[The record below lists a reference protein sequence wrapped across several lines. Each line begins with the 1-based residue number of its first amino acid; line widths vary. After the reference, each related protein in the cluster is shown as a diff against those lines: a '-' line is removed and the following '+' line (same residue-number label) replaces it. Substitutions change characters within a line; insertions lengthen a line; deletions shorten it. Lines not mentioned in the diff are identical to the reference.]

1 MACQFITSYFP
12 LQPNKKLL
20 ELSFNQP
27 FPRNEI
33 AQSRNS
39 LKKLRPETKDLC
51 VLNWHRLLR
60 NACFLAE
67 ANVLRLQTRTK
78 PLLPDLPGTPV
89 GFCSGQVAQSNCFQK
104 KARHFIGVKF
114 SLCTQPP
121 HRRPPILCKCFL
133 KDCFPIHRTS
143 GKSNWR
149 SYFLSYHTTHCIVK
163 SGTFTL
169 VTWRYLSCATK
180 MPQGGLGPRML
191 GFCSHWTQNP
201 AVCSHVWE
209 E

>member
-1 MACQFITSYFP
+1 MTCQFITSYFP

-39 LKKLRPETKDLC
+39 LEKLRPETKDLC

-78 PLLPDLPGTPV
+78 PLLPDLPGTAL
-89 GFCSGQVAQSNCFQK
+89 GLCSGQVAQSNWSK
-104 KARHFIGVKF
+104 RHYIGVKF
-114 SLCTQPP
+114 SLCTQPA
-121 HRRPPILCKCFL
+121 HRRLPILYKCFL
-133 KDCFPIHRTS
+133 RDCFP
-143 GKSNWR
+143 KSCQFIEHNVR
-149 SYFLSYHTTHCIVK
+149 AI
-163 SGTFTL
+163 GG
-169 VTWRYLSCATK
+169 VTPSSA
-180 MPQGGLGPRML
+180 
-191 GFCSHWTQNP
+191 S
-201 AVCSHVWE
+201 A
-209 E
+209 